1 MKIIKPTYF
10 DTFRCI
16 ASSCPDSCC
25 KEWDVLVDAD
35 KAALYRSL
43 PGSLGDR
50 LRQIL
55 KDEDGETYMTIEDRR
70 CPMWREDGLCRI
82 QAELGEAALC
92 KTCRDFPRLTHD
104 YGDFIEYGLELSCPE
119 AARIILSTPD
129 PRFTTEDVPGG
140 EEPEYDA
147 LDMEILLRTRETARG
162 ILADY
167 SHSTGETL
175 ALLLLYAYRAQ
186 AELNGIEASPVED
199 TDVLLNHAKKYARY
213 GNHMEVLNFFKGL
226 DILTPE
232 WHERLESPSL
242 AMWDNRYRIL
252 ARYFVDRYWL
262 QAISDF
268 DLVGRVK
275 LTVISCI
282 LVRLLGGDLVETAQL
297 YSKEIE
303 NSIENVETILDAAY
317 EEAIFSD
324 VYLWGL
330 LLS

>member
-10 DTFRCI
+10 DTFRCT

-25 KEWDVLVDAD
+25 KEWDVLVDED
-35 KAALYRSL
+35 KAALYRAL
-43 PGSLGDR
+43 PGPLGDR
-50 LRQIL
+50 LRQVL
-55 KDEDGETYMTIEDRR
+55 KDEDGETYMTIEGRR

-119 AARIILSTPD
+119 AARIILSTPQ
-129 PRFTTEDVPGG
+129 PAFTVTEVPGG
-140 EEPEYDA
+140 EVPEYDS
-147 LDMEILLRTRETARG
+147 LDMEILLRTRETARS
-162 ILADY
+162 ILEDH

-175 ALLLLYAYRAQ
+175 ALLLLHAYRAQ
-186 AELNGIEASPVED
+186 TELNGIETPPVED
-199 TDVLLNHAKKYARY
+199 ADVLLNHAKKYARC
-213 GNHMEVLNFFKGL
+213 GNHMEILNFFKGL

-232 WHERLESPSL
+232 WRERLESPSPV
-242 AMWDNRYRIL
+242 MWDNRHRIL

-282 LVRLLGGDLVETAQL
+282 LVRLLGGDLIETAQL

-303 NSIENVETILDAAY
+303 NSIENVETILDATY

-330 LLS
+330 LLP